1 MYVRTYVL
9 CRFRLNVVGESFAE
23 TYGISVPDDKLVT
36 YDVLKGLSS
45 RAHSDMHRHV
55 SESSKLFMKLASE
68 GMWVDGR

>member
-1 MYVRTYVL
+1 MCTMRRYH
-9 CRFRLNVVGESFAE
+9 LNAIGESFAE

-55 SESSKLFMKLASE
+55 SETSKLFMKLASE
-68 GMWVDGR
+68 RMWVDGR